1 MSYSQNNCCFG
12 DIFQPR
18 DPRLNDKKFKQ
29 KASTKTIDRKI
40 LAVTKEQAENQTT
53 KANNNCPG
61 NLQITNTGGPGN
73 KLPVQSNNNVC
84 MMSGNVNGLRNKR
97 RLFDTKKVLIKNIIV
112 MTDI

>member
-53 KANNNCPG
+53 KVKFLRC
-61 NLQITNTGGPGN
+61 GGDHGRD
-73 KLPVQSNNNVC
+73 LS
-84 MMSGNVNGLRNKR
+84 
-97 RLFDTKKVLIKNIIV
+97 
-112 MTDI
+112 